1 MRQLDL
7 NDSRAPKI
15 QKKSKVKLSFSD
27 ISDDKNSATNTSL
40 CSGKS
45 ELYMITD
52 TLLVR
57 RNP

>member
-1 MRQLDL
+1 MTPEHQ
-7 NDSRAPKI
+7 KYK
-15 QKKSKVKLSFSD
+15 KKSKVKLSFSD